1 MNSSQIVNVKARGFF
16 FQKILAC
23 QVDVDIVILNWMT
36 YYTKL
41 FPENFEENTQGLVAL
56 AFILKES

>member
-1 MNSSQIVNVKARGFF
+1 MLRQEAFF
-16 FQKILAC
+16 FQKVLAC